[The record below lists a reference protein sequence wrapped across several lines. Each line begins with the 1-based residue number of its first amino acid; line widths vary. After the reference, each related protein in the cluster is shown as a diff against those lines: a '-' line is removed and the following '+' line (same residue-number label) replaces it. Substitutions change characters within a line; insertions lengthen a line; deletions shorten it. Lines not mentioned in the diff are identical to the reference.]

1 MLEVIPK
8 KPAQADATKEI
19 QKLVME
25 QVTGPSDAKMFMK
38 AILTVNLKIIIYCVN
53 HTAK

>member
-1 MLEVIPK
+1 MLEVISK

-38 AILTVNLKIIIYCVN
+38 AILTVNLKED
-53 HTAK
+53 AKFK